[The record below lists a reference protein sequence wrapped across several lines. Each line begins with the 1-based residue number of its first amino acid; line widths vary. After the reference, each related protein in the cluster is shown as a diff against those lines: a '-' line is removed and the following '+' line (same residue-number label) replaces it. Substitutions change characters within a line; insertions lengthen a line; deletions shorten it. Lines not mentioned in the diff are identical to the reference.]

1 MSTTTVS
8 GGLVLLFSRV
18 MPRRTARGRE
28 VYEQILGFR
37 EFVSRVDKDR
47 LERMGGRSPER
58 FERVLPYALVLGAA
72 DAWAGAFEG
81 LYREPPRWYV
91 GRTPGVFH
99 PRAFASD
106 LGQSLGTIGS
116 AMASAP
122 RGGSGRSGLGGGGFS
137 GGGFGGG
144 GASSW

>member
-1 MSTTTVS
+1 
-8 GGLVLLFSRV
+8 
-18 MPRRTARGRE
+18 
-28 VYEQILGFR
+28 
-37 EFVSRVDKDR
+37 
-47 LERMGGRSPER
+47 MGGRSPER

-72 DAWAGAFEG
+72 DAWAEAFDG

-91 GRTPGVFH
+91 SRSPGPFRTRSFVDG
-99 PRAFASD
+99 

-122 RGGSGRSGLGGGGFS
+122 RGSGSGRSGLGGGGFS

-144 GASSW
+144 GARSW